1 VTLSRSADQLNLLA
15 GFLGRRDV
23 PALTGRADVLILF
36 GGCPPEGWDLAA
48 RAWLAGIA
56 GKFLLVGG
64 AGHTTPMLRR
74 FDKLAGFDVEADM
87 MAAYLATE
95 YGITDV
101 LLERESTNSGNNIT
115 FAERTI
121 RAAGGPPESM
131 ILIQDASM
139 QQRMDAVVRA
149 TWTYGSP
156 KVINFAGTSPR
167 VEVRDGKL
175 AYAGTPHWGTW
186 DLDHWI
192 TLLMGEIP
200 RLSDTPDGYGPR
212 GRNFLAHVDIPA
224 NVRAAFEDLRETYPV
239 RPALGG

>member
-1 VTLSRSADQLNLLA
+1 MGSDT
-15 GFLGRRDV
+15 
-23 PALTGRADVLILF
+23 VLVLF

-48 RAWLAGIA
+48 RAWLDGIA

-74 FDKLAGFDVEADM
+74 FPRLAGFDVEADM
-87 MAAYLATE
+87 MAAYLAAE

-101 LLERESTNSGNNIT
+101 LMERESTNSGNNIT
-115 FAERTI
+115 FTERTI
-121 RAAGGPPESM
+121 RAWGGGPPESM

-149 TWTYGSP
+149 KWTYGTP
-156 KVINFAGTSPR
+156 KVVNFAGTSPR

-175 AYAGTPHWGTW
+175 AYTGTPHWGAW

-192 TLLMGEIP
+192 SLLMGEIP

-212 GRNFLAHVDIPA
+212 GRDFLAHVDIPDD
-224 NVRAAFEDLRETYPV
+224 VLAAFDELRATYDV
-239 RPALGG
+239 RPALGE